1 MTFIRPDRNNI
12 KAIIKS
18 KYPSWVRFYHW
29 LRSLP
34 YRSRR
39 MKSIF
44 IEHYQ
49 SRVASGEESLSGSGS
64 SLGQTIEIR
73 MRIPVLVREFNASSM
88 LDAPC
93 GDFHWL
99 KEVELELQRYVGV
112 DIVPDIIRMNQQ
124 RYGNH
129 IRQFRLLDITKDELP
144 RSDIILCRECLG
156 HFSFKKMVATLRNF
170 KRSESSYLLTTTY
183 PQRDKNR
190 DILTGHWRP
199 INLEL
204 PPFDFPTPIKMI
216 NEKCTE
222 EEGGGSDK
230 SLGFWRLEDIPF

>member
-1 MTFIRPDRNNI
+1 
-12 KAIIKS
+12 
-18 KYPSWVRFYHW
+18 
-29 LRSLP
+29 
-34 YRSRR
+34 

-49 SRVASGEESLSGSGS
+49 SRVVSGEESLSGSGS

-144 RSDIILCRECLG
+144 KSDIILCRDCLI
-156 HFSFKKMVATLRNF
+156 HFPFKKIVATLRNF
-170 KRSESSYLLTTTY
+170 KRSESSYLLTTTH
-183 PQRDKNR
+183 PQRDENR

-204 PPFDFPTPIKMI
+204 PPFEFPKPIKMI
-216 NEKCTE
+216 NEKC
-222 EEGGGSDK
+222 EEGGKSSDK
-230 SLGFWRLEDIPF
+230 SLGLWRLEDIPF

>member
-1 MTFIRPDRNNI
+1 
-12 KAIIKS
+12 
-18 KYPSWVRFYHW
+18 
-29 LRSLP
+29 
-34 YRSRR
+34 

-49 SRVASGEESLSGSGS
+49 SRVVVGEESLSGSGS
-64 SLGQTIEIR
+64 SLVHTIEIR

-93 GDFHWL
+93 GDFHWQ

-144 RSDIILCRECLG
+144 RSDIILCRDCLV
-156 HFSFKKMVATLRNF
+156 HFPFKKIVAALRNF
-170 KRSESSYLLTTTY
+170 KRSDSSFLLTTTF
-183 PQRDKNR
+183 PQRDENR

-204 PPFDFPTPIKMI
+204 PPFDFPKPIKMI
-216 NEKCTE
+216 NEKYTG
-222 EEGGGSDK
+222 EGGKASDK
-230 SLGFWRLEDIPF
+230 SLGLWKLEDIPF